1 MAVGEP
7 GLGTMGMSEVDGRSL
22 EVKVVELL
30 QQWVVWRGR
39 GLEVVD
45 LSAIGKKGA
54 PRGRTQ
60 CGDCYPGRAPGADPQ
75 VVAVAE
81 GCPAGFALKAR
92 IGAVEGRADFDAAR
106 LQVGPQGSGV
116 RIKAAFAFCAVFQ
129 PSKPVVP
136 SVVGACPA
144 LDECDA
150 CVIVPV
156 ELGGESDLPEVGST
170 DRRPSRGA

>member
-7 GLGTMGMSEVDGRSL
+7 HLGTMGVPEVDGRSL

-60 CGDCYPGRAPGADPQ
+60 CGDGDPRTAPGADPQ

-81 GCPAGFALKAR
+81 SRSTGLALEAW
-92 IGAVEGRADFDAAR
+92 IGAVESRTNLDAAR
-106 LQVGPQGSGV
+106 LEVRPQGSSG
-116 RIKAAFAFCAVFQ
+116 RFKSAFSFGSIFQ

-136 SVVGACPA
+136 TVGFGPPFFSQESCP
-144 LDECDA
+144 
-150 CVIVPV
+150 VPS
-156 ELGGESDLPEVGST
+156 LH
-170 DRRPSRGA
+170 